1 MAFRLSL
8 SKEMNYELNK
18 CFRCSFCRSQCPIY
32 HAKMNETWNAR
43 GRMMAV
49 QLLKEGKITLDDRVL
64 DRIYTCALCK
74 SCEKICPGLV
84 KVTGIVK
91 EVRTQ
96 LADAK
101 KGPLPEHL
109 EMLENI
115 NTTGNALAMK
125 AISPEL
131 QKAIDKLPQ
140 KADTIVF
147 MGCVAQ
153 YVYPTHLITLFKIL
167 EQMNTRFS
175 VLREEICCGSY
186 LAELGLAKEAEEVLA
201 RTAQR
206 LKEHGVKR
214 IITLCPMCYNT
225 FKHDLPELG
234 RASKIEVQHSTQV
247 LEDALEK
254 GVLKTIRPLKMKF
267 AYKDPCHL
275 GRYAE
280 LYDPPRNI
288 LKRIGGIEL
297 VELERTRE
305 FSRCCGGTIRVPYS
319 ELRNSLC
326 RNFFDDVVKSRVEGV
341 VTACPS
347 CFHNLYST
355 APYTI
360 KGVFDIHE
368 ILGYSIGLI
377 EKVEDLTGFLE

>member
-1 MAFRLSL
+1 
-8 SKEMNYELNK
+8 
-18 CFRCSFCRSQCPIY
+18 
-32 HAKMNETWNAR
+32 
-43 GRMMAV
+43 
-49 QLLKEGKITLDDRVL
+49 
-64 DRIYTCALCK
+64 
-74 SCEKICPGLV
+74 
-84 KVTGIVK
+84 
-91 EVRTQ
+91 
-96 LADAK
+96 
-101 KGPLPEHL
+101 
-109 EMLENI
+109 
-115 NTTGNALAMK
+115 
-125 AISPEL
+125 
-131 QKAIDKLPQ
+131 
-140 KADTIVF
+140 
-147 MGCVAQ
+147 
-153 YVYPTHLITLFKIL
+153 
-167 EQMNTRFS
+167 
-175 VLREEICCGSY
+175 
-186 LAELGLAKEAEEVLA
+186 
-201 RTAQR
+201 
-206 LKEHGVKR
+206 
-214 IITLCPMCYNT
+214 
-225 FKHDLPELG
+225 
-234 RASKIEVQHSTQV
+234 
-247 LEDALEK
+247 
-254 GVLKTIRPLKMKF
+254 
-267 AYKDPCHL
+267 L